1 MFPAE
6 NFSLLL
12 VHRHMDVLWKKI
24 LKIVVFISSSLLKR
38 ICHYLT
44 QSLLWETAN
53 DFSRVFCENCWL
65 LSYIVIAVGVQ
76 QHLYFNKSELCRSEE
91 VNRTSNIKVCLK
103 GRRIW
108 KNILF
113 HNVFFYIVASFPL
126 SEKLQKPNLVYPPIS
141 FEALQPLLPLWA
153 RSRFCQIVPAE
164 PESSTEKGSPILFL
178 FSFLWLTACKDK

>member
-1 MFPAE
+1 M
-6 NFSLLL
+6 
-12 VHRHMDVLWKKI
+12 
-24 LKIVVFISSSLLKR
+24 
-38 ICHYLT
+38 
-44 QSLLWETAN
+44 
-53 DFSRVFCENCWL
+53 
-65 LSYIVIAVGVQ
+65 GVQ

-126 SEKLQKPNLVYPPIS
+126 SEKLQKPNLVYPPVS

-164 PESSTEKGSPILFL
+164 PESSTEKGSPILL
-178 FSFLWLTACKDK
+178 FVFFFVIDSLQGQINLTSAFSSYLIKYAAFHRLT